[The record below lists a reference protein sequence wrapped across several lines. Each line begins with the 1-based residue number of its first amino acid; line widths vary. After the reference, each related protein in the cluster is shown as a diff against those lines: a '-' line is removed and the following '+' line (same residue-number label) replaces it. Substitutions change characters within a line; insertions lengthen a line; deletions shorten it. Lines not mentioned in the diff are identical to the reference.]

1 MNLIADRCAGTRGCR
16 GETLTNSVHPGL
28 LGLKFDGVR
37 RNSAAEAEMRA
48 PMQIDP
54 TTLPE
59 VLIVTPRRFGDA
71 RGWFSETWN
80 ADRMEEGGLDL
91 PWVQDNHSFSAE
103 KGTVR
108 GLHFQSPPRAQDKLV
123 RCSSGAI
130 LDVAVDFRVG
140 SPRFSQWVAVEL
152 SAENGR
158 QLLVPKGFLHGFV
171 TLTDAAE
178 VQYKCTDLYSPEH
191 DGSVRWNDPE
201 IGIDWGTAAPILS
214 DKDAKAPLLAD
225 VASPFRWE
233 GGK

>member
-1 MNLIADRCAGTRGCR
+1 
-16 GETLTNSVHPGL
+16 
-28 LGLKFDGVR
+28 
-37 RNSAAEAEMRA
+37 
-48 PMQIDP
+48 MQIDP

-59 VLIVTPRRFGDA
+59 VLILTPRRFGDA

-80 ADRMEEGGLDL
+80 ADRMAAAGLDL

-152 SAENGR
+152 SVENGR

-171 TLTDAAE
+171 TLTDDAE